1 MSLEDTRLLKNISL
15 ISFASTLR
23 GIFVITNFNP
33 SGEVIHF
40 IKILNSFGVNI
51 NIEGDVLTINSN
63 GALHLFEPENAIDVK
78 GSAISLFALA
88 SLFAPLDYTVFFIDS
103 TNTLKNTQFH
113 SLILGFYE
121 VGIRFTY
128 GKEFTLPISMKGTSN
143 FLPMNHLITSQNP
156 FLELAFF
163 TLGMQ
168 GFGKTR
174 VISSFKYG
182 FEEILKALGV
192 NCKIEEEGV
201 LLSLHHQQF
210 KQNIEIDFNKL

>member
-1 MSLEDTRLLKNISL
+1 MSLEDTHLLKNISI
-15 ISFASTLR
+15 ISFASALK
-23 GIFVITNFNP
+23 GIFVIKNFNP
-33 SGEVIHF
+33 SEEALHF
-40 IKILNSFGVNI
+40 IKILNSVGVDITFESN
-51 NIEGDVLTINSN
+51 VLTINSN

-78 GSAISLFALA
+78 GSAILLFALT

-103 TNTLKNTQFH
+103 TNTLKNTKFH

-121 VGIRFTY
+121 VGVRFTY
-128 GKEFTLPISMKGTSN
+128 GKEFTLPISVKGTSN
-143 FLPMNHLITSQNP
+143 FLPMNHLITAQNP

-174 VISSFKYG
+174 IISTYKYG
-182 FEEILKALGV
+182 FEEILQALGA

-201 LLSLHHQQF
+201 LLALHPQQF